1 MRLTRETI
9 GTAIAQHGRFNYNQL
24 TQLGISWPPKSGWID
39 RLVGLN
45 VPDSK
50 WDEILK
56 LKQPKHPDNQL
67 NLFAPAPAAPAA
79 TAHRVQIYFDGGC
92 LGNPGLKYGSYQVLL
107 DGRQI
112 AGRSRVDFGH
122 GTNNEAEF
130 DALQMGLDELADHC
144 SKTGLE
150 PSQCSLMVETDST
163 IVRNRLVKKNVI
175 FKKQPRSAVMFAM
188 ATRCLE
194 VMKKFGS
201 YEVEWKRRDANVERF
216 GH

>member
-9 GTAIAQHGRFNYNQL
+9 GTTIAQHGRFNHNQL
-24 TQLGISWPPKSGWID
+24 AMLGISWPPQSGWID
-39 RLVGLN
+39 SLIGLT

-56 LKQPKHPDNQL
+56 LKQPKPKPDNQL
-67 NLFAPAPAAPAA
+67 SLFAPASVVAP
-79 TAHRVQIYFDGGC
+79 THKIEVYFDGGC
-92 LGNPGLKYGSYQVLL
+92 HGNPGLKYGSFEILL

-130 DALQMGLDELADHC
+130 DALQMGLDELAAHC

-163 IVRNRLVKKNVI
+163 IVKNRLVKKNVI
-175 FKKQPRSAVMFAM
+175 MKKYPRSAVMFAM

-201 YEVEWKRRDANVERF
+201 YDVTWKRRDANVERF